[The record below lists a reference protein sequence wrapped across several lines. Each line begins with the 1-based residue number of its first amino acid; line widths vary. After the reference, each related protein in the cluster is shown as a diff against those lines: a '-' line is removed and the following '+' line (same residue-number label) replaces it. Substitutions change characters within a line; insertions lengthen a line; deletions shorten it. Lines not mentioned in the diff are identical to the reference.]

1 MKQLCTGLLA
11 TLMAVL
17 LVGCSQHPQATQA
30 ILSSE
35 DALVQIRDMAQTYA
49 PDQLHA
55 VDEQLNALR
64 DSLAKR
70 DFKAVLAGAP
80 ALNTA
85 ISNLKAAASA
95 KKQEAEEALA
105 RAKDAWGPLSTE
117 VPKMVDAIQSRVDI
131 LSKSHHLPK
140 SVTKDSLAAAESWL
154 DSMKS
159 AWSDASTAATGGD
172 YTTAM
177 TKAQSMKD
185 QASQVMKSLGMGV
198 HVRT

>member
-105 RAKDAWGPLSTE
+105 RAKDAWARSAPRCRRWSTR
-117 VPKMVDAIQSRVDI
+117 SR
-131 LSKSHHLPK
+131 
-140 SVTKDSLAAAESWL
+140 A
-154 DSMKS
+154 
-159 AWSDASTAATGGD
+159 ASTSCPSRITCPRASPR
-172 YTTAM
+172 TAWRRRSPGW
-177 TKAQSMKD
+177 TP
-185 QASQVMKSLGMGV
+185 
-198 HVRT
+198 